1 MSWYLKLIH
10 SGTLFNRKMLL
21 AILSSQ
27 ATVAILFY
35 LIISKHPK
43 RFDAN
48 VFNMVKGVWYCI
60 WWIFTEDCDVT
71 IVMVLQMAENPSQWV
86 ISTVKLIQ

>member
-10 SGTLFNRKMLL
+10 SGTLFHRKMLF

-35 LIISKHPK
+35 LITSKHPK

-48 VFNMVKGVWYCI
+48 VFNMVWYCI
-60 WWIFTEDCDVT
+60 WWIFTENCDAT
-71 IVMVLQMAENPSQWV
+71 IVMVLQMAENPSQRV
-86 ISTVKLIQ
+86 ISN